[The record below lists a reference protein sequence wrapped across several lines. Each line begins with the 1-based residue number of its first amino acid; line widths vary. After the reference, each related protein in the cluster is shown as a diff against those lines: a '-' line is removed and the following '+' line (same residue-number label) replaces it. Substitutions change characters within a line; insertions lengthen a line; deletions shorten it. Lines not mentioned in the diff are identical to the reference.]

1 MLLYFRICWRMRQN
15 QKSWSAVIVALP
27 ALIIPSPA
35 FIMLLLVDRFAD
47 NIAPKKPK
55 NSPRNPPF
63 CSYASFLFVLL
74 TPFINKSHSSRKL
87 LIFMISIISS
97 LEIINFV
104 LPDPNKFFRKNW
116 VLRSR
121 VPGSWS
127 HFYTMSLLSV
137 ITYQNICIFI
147 KWKHIKYHAESS
159 SI

>member
-15 QKSWSAVIVALP
+15 QKSLSAVSVAVP

-55 NSPRNPPF
+55 NSPRNSRF

-74 TPFINKSHSSRKL
+74 TPFINKSHSSGKL
-87 LIFMISIISS
+87 LIFMISFISS

-104 LPDPNKFFRKNW
+104 LPDPNKLFRK
-116 VLRSR
+116 S
-121 VPGSWS
+121 
-127 HFYTMSLLSV
+127 
-137 ITYQNICIFI
+137 
-147 KWKHIKYHAESS
+147 
-159 SI
+159 